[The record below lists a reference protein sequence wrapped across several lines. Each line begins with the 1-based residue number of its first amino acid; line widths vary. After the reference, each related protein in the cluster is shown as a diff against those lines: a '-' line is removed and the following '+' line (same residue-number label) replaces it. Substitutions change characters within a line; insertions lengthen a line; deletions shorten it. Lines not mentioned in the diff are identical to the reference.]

1 MPVCR
6 NARFYC
12 FLCTKPS
19 VNGYQVMNHSLSV
32 VIICRN
38 EAHIIGRTIAAAQK
52 VSDDIIVVDSGS
64 TDGTQQ
70 IVTTSGARLHET
82 GWDGYG
88 PNKNKGV
95 TLAKHDWILS
105 IDADEVIDD
114 TLASQLQA
122 LPLPDPKVIYNIRF
136 RAFLGDKMIR
146 FGEWAGDEHIRL
158 YNRRHVHWNDAQV
171 HESLQIP
178 AGTKTVLL
186 DGYIHHYTSRDL
198 QDLASKTIHY
208 AVLNALK
215 YHRMGRKSHWL
226 QRRISP
232 AFSFIQ
238 HYLLRLGFL
247 DGEAGYTIARMNA
260 FYTWLKYTRLQELN
274 RNRDNAS
281 AEF

>member
-1 MPVCR
+1 
-6 NARFYC
+6 
-12 FLCTKPS
+12 
-19 VNGYQVMNHSLSV
+19 MNHSLSV

-52 VSDDIIVVDSGS
+52 VTDDIVVVDSGS

-70 IVTTSGARLHET
+70 LITASGARLLET

-95 TLAKHDWILS
+95 ALARHDWILS

-114 TLASQLQA
+114 TLAAQLETLVLA
-122 LPLPDPKVIYNIRF
+122 DPAVVYNIRF

-158 YNRRHVHWNDAQV
+158 YHRGHVNWNDAQV

-178 AGTKTVLL
+178 AGTKTILL
-186 DGYIHHYTSRDL
+186 KGYIHHYTSRDL
-198 QDLASKTIHY
+198 QDFAIKTVNY

-215 YHRMGRKSHWL
+215 YHKMGRRSYWL
-226 QRRISP
+226 QRRVSP
-232 AFSFIQ
+232 AFSFIYN
-238 HYLLRLGFL
+238 YLLRLGFL
-247 DGEAGYTIARMNA
+247 DGEAGYTVARMNS
-260 FYTWLKYTRLQELN
+260 FYTWLKYTKLQELN
-274 RNRDNAS
+274 REVR
-281 AEF
+281 